1 MHSAIFGPVIALIGW
16 TLIIW
21 LWMYFTRIPAMKAAG
36 IDVANLTGGTGSD
49 LKKVIPA
56 KQQWPADNYNHL
68 LEQPVLFYAICI
80 VLALMDQGDNLNAQI
95 AWAYVALR
103 IAHSLI
109 QVTTNRVIIR
119 FSLFS
124 LATIVLIMLTV
135 HAAMAYWG
143 VSLH

>member
-16 TLIIW
+16 TLVMW
-21 LWMYFTRIPAMKAAG
+21 LWMYATRIPAMKRAK
-36 IDVANLTGGTGSD
+36 IDVANLTGGTGAD
-49 LKKVIPA
+49 LRAVLPA
-56 KQQWPADNYNHL
+56 KAQWPADNYNHL

-103 IAHSLI
+103 IAHSLV

-119 FSLFS
+119 FSLFA
-124 LATIVLIMLTV
+124 LATITLIMLTV
-135 HAAMAYWG
+135 HAAMAFWR
-143 VSLH
+143 

>member
-1 MHSAIFGPVIALIGW
+1 
-16 TLIIW
+16 
-21 LWMYFTRIPAMKAAG
+21 
-36 IDVANLTGGTGSD
+36 
-49 LKKVIPA
+49 
-56 KQQWPADNYNHL
+56 
-68 LEQPVLFYAICI
+68 VLFYAICI

-119 FSLFS
+119 FTLFS
-124 LATIVLIMLTV
+124 LATIVLMMLTV

-143 VSLH
+143 

>member
-1 MHSAIFGPVIALIGW
+1 MHSAIFGPVIVLIGW
-16 TLIIW
+16 TLIMW
-21 LWMYFTRIPAMKAAG
+21 LWMYFTRIPAMKRAK
-36 IDVANLTGGTGSD
+36 IDVANLTGGTGAD
-49 LKKVIPA
+49 LRA
-56 KQQWPADNYNHL
+56 KIDTKSQWPADNYNHL

-80 VLALMDQGDNLNAQI
+80 VLALMEQGDNLNAQI

-119 FSLFS
+119 FTLFS
-124 LATIVLIMLTV
+124 LATIVLMMLTV

-143 VSLH
+143 VSFH